1 MPRDG
6 AGGCKYGWEIWGKDM
21 SRKSR
26 LNNEM
31 LVRIDYRSCPTEK
44 AEGGF

>member
-6 AGGCKYGWEIWGKDM
+6 AGERKYGWEIWGKDM

-26 LNNEM
+26 VNNEM
-31 LVRIDYRSCPTEK
+31 LVRIDYRSCPMEK